1 MDSIDGINACS
12 HNQKCLSKKF
22 YLYKMG
28 ELQKNTIGEKLKHFR
43 RISCLSQEK
52 LAELSGISIRT
63 IQRIEE
69 GSSEGSGFTIAALAK
84 ALNINT
90 IDLIQPGL
98 QSGLPSSTDNI
109 SKLKMLNL
117 SAIALIVIP
126 FANVLFPG
134 YLFWKNRQDEQVKE
148 IGSRIL
154 SFQIFWALG
163 TLVLS
168 ILVPALLLLLF
179 SSLRTGSIPL
189 YVPIYFLS
197 AFANIFFVIHFA
209 ININKQQPILENIP
223 KML

>member
-1 MDSIDGINACS
+1 MSEE
-12 HNQKCLSKKF
+12 QKVDTRK
-22 YLYKMG
+22 
-28 ELQKNTIGEKLKHFR
+28 KLKQFR
-43 RISCLSQEK
+43 LINCLSQAK
-52 LAELSGISIRT
+52 LAEISGISIRT
-63 IQRIEE
+63 IQRMEEGRSE
-69 GSSEGSGFTIAALAK
+69 GSSYTIAALAK
-84 ALNINT
+84 ALNIKPT
-90 IDLIQPGL
+90 DLIHSESISEL
-98 QSGLPSSTDNI
+98 VSSQDI
-109 SKLKMLNL
+109 SNLKMLNL

-197 AFANIFFVIHFA
+197 AFTNIFFVIHFA

>member
-1 MDSIDGINACS
+1 
-12 HNQKCLSKKF
+12 
-22 YLYKMG
+22 MG
-28 ELQKNTIGEKLKHFR
+28 KLQKNTIGEKLKHFR

-84 ALNINT
+84 ALDIER
-90 IDLIQPGL
+90 IDLI
-98 QSGLPSSTDNI
+98 PSETKTALASSPDITI
-109 SKLKMLNL
+109 LKVFNL

-134 YLFWKNRQDEQVKE
+134 YLYWKNRQDEQVKE

-197 AFANIFFVIHFA
+197 AFTNIFFVIHFA